1 MFSGTPCLD
10 LQLPFLIFPSTA
22 WRRHLSWGLGSGGPM
37 SPLLIFHNCLP
48 STLQKKS
55 TLFTAPCCIILE
67 DKETS
72 RVSNKAVIGN
82 TLSSGSKK
90 ANDSA
95 DYLRDP
101 LPEEWSAGLCISR
114 VEVVNLRALSAFKS
128 S

>member
-1 MFSGTPCLD
+1 M
-10 LQLPFLIFPSTA
+10 
-22 WRRHLSWGLGSGGPM
+22 
-37 SPLLIFHNCLP
+37 
-48 STLQKKS
+48 
-55 TLFTAPCCIILE
+55 
-67 DKETS
+67 
-72 RVSNKAVIGN
+72 IGN